1 MRAFLRGQRNVHVIV
16 GTEDDWRLPNGAV
29 DAALICNTYH
39 EFSQPK
45 LMDVQMPGMD
55 GIQCT
60 RTIRASNGAAPRIPI
75 IALTAHA
82 MQGDKQ
88 MCFDAGMDDYV
99 SKPILREDLYRALER
114 IGRTDAQLPSTPSP
128 ADIVHDVTADH
139 RAEVCSRRTDA
150 NHRQC

>member
-1 MRAFLRGQRNVHVIV
+1 MR
-16 GTEDDWRLPNGAV
+16 
-29 DAALICNTYH
+29 
-39 EFSQPK
+39 
-45 LMDVQMPGMD
+45 GMD